1 MARFELTEGANTD
14 LAAITD
20 YTAVRWGKVQARTYL
35 AALERRLNQLA
46 GRPLIGRRRD
56 ELTDGLFSF
65 PFESHVI
72 YYMPTEFGIIV
83 LRVLHQR
90 QDPHRHIS

>member
-1 MARFELTEGANTD
+1 VAHFELTEGANAD

-20 YTAVRWGKVQARTYL
+20 YTAARWGKVQTRKYL
-35 AALERRLNQLA
+35 DALEGRLNQLA
-46 GRPLIGRRRD
+46 GRPLMGRRRD
-56 ELTDGLFSF
+56 ELTDGLLSF

-72 YYMPTEFGIIV
+72 YYMLTDVGIIV

-90 QDPHRHIS
+90 QDPHRHIG